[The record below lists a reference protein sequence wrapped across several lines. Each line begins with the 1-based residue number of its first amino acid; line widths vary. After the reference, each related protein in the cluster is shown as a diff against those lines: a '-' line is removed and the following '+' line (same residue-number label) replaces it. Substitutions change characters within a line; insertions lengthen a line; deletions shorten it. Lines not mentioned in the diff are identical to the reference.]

1 MDTLD
6 VSARDRWVR
15 DLEVV
20 RTLMLGGL
28 AEFLLA
34 CCGAPLS
41 GWCRALRAWTRVQ
54 DHLPGPGIGLRVSRD
69 PAVGVFRAAS
79 CVLRG
84 YSRPVGRAGR
94 ECRATRAGPWE
105 RRRCARMVGG
115 GQRGPARSPLALER
129 AVAAGGGV
137 GVR

>member
-1 MDTLD
+1 VDTLD

-69 PAVGVFRAAS
+69 PAVGVFRA
-79 CVLRG
+79 
-84 YSRPVGRAGR
+84 Y
-94 ECRATRAGPWE
+94 
-105 RRRCARMVGG
+105 GG
-115 GQRGPARSPLALER
+115 GRTAWSGQIPAG
-129 AVAAGGGV
+129 AGARHG
-137 GVR
+137 